1 MAQGSNAEWIVPT
14 TDARSLPVVEL
25 LTGRGFVSGKS
36 GSGKSN
42 TVGVIAEELLEN
54 GYNFLIVD
62 TEGEYYGLQ
71 EEYQLLHVGGDEF
84 ADVRV
89 GPDHAE
95 KLAEIGLERNVPIIL
110 DVSGFDD
117 VDESQEL
124 ITRTIEELYSRE
136 KKVRK
141 PFLLIVEEMQEYLP
155 QQGSAGDL
163 GEVLERVA
171 KRGRKRGLGMC
182 GVSQRPSSVDKD
194 FITQCDWMAWHRL
207 TWEADVKVVSKIIG
221 SERKQALTDLD
232 PGEAFLMTDWDDA
245 IERVQF
251 RRKHTHDAGATP
263 GLESYDRPDLK
274 TVGNDLINEI
284 EASEQSAAE
293 ADAARQ
299 EPEPDTGSLEDLTL
313 PESTPDP
320 KTKETEAQETGDAAE
335 ATDETAG
342 VEESGTVDGPPGSP
356 IETEPIEVDADDPD
370 EAVQRLQQRNR
381 VLEREVEELRTL
393 LQSIEPDHEQAADHA
408 NQPDFATAADGN
420 GTAGAGIESAT
431 GGSGSTAGNE
441 SGAGGKASQPSK
453 ATPPTPA
460 RSSKQATLS
469 GSGAEDSSTSTPTPT
484 APRRPTPPDRPSNRS
499 GLAGV
504 ILEFGEMTIYLLKS
518 TSYRLRLASY
528 KLRRKLS

>member
-117 VDESQEL
+117 VDESREL
-124 ITRTIEELYSRE
+124 ITRTIEELFRRE
-136 KKVRK
+136 KKIRK
-141 PFLLIVEEMQEYLP
+141 PFLLVVEEMQEYLP
-155 QQGSAGDL
+155 QQGSGGEL
-163 GEVLERVA
+163 GEILERVA

-194 FITQCDWMAWHRL
+194 FITQCDWMAWHLL

-221 SERKQALTDLD
+221 SERKDDLTDLN
-232 PGEAFLMTDWDDA
+232 PGEAFLLTDWDDT

-274 TVGNDLINEI
+274 TVGSDLITEI
-284 EASEQSAAE
+284 ESAEQSKAE
-293 ADAARQ
+293 ASARRA
-299 EPEPDTGSLEDLTL
+299 EPEPENGSLEDLTL
-313 PESTPDP
+313 PESGGSASDDGSADERTDGSVDEASDGSVDEAADDGTAAEPDP
-320 KTKETEAQETGDAAE
+320 T
-335 ATDETAG
+335 
-342 VEESGTVDGPPGSP
+342 GPPGAP
-356 IETEPIEVDADDPD
+356 IETEPIDVDADEPE
-370 EAVQRLQQRNR
+370 EAIQRLQQRNR
-381 VLEREVEELRTL
+381 ILEREVEELRTL
-393 LQSIEPDHEQAADHA
+393 LQSIDPDHEHAAEHA
-408 NQPDFATAADGN
+408 DQPAFATAADGD
-420 GTAGAGIESAT
+420 GGADAEAEDVP
-431 GGSGSTAGNE
+431 A
-441 SGAGGKASQPSK
+441 PSK

-460 RSSKQATLS
+460 RSTKQTTLS
-469 GSGAEDSSTSTPTPT
+469 KAGDPGSTTPTTP
-484 APRRPTPPDRPSNRS
+484 PRRPTPPERPANRS

-504 ILEFGEMTIYLLKS
+504 LLEFGEMTVYLLKS
-518 TSYRLRLASY
+518 TSYRLRLASF

>member
-71 EEYQLLHVGGDEF
+71 EQYQLLHVGGDEF
-84 ADVRV
+84 ADVQV
-89 GPDHAE
+89 GPNHAE

-117 VDESQEL
+117 VDESREL
-124 ITRTIEELYSRE
+124 ITRTIEELFRRE
-136 KKVRK
+136 KKIRK
-141 PFLLIVEEMQEYLP
+141 PFLLVVEEMQEYLP
-155 QQGSAGDL
+155 QQGSAGEL
-163 GEVLERVA
+163 GEILERVA

-221 SERKQALTDLD
+221 SDRKQALTDLD
-232 PGEAFLMTDWDDA
+232 PGEAFLLTDWDDT

-274 TVGNDLINEI
+274 TVGTELINEI
-284 EASEQSAAE
+284 ESSEQTKAE
-293 ADAARQ
+293 AEANARQ
-299 EPEPDTGSLEDLTL
+299 DDLQPETGSLEDLTI
-313 PESTPDP
+313 PEDTSDP
-320 KTKETEAQETGDAAE
+320 APADAAE
-335 ATDETAG
+335 DGSASASDSAEPP
-342 VEESGTVDGPPGSP
+342 GPPM
-356 IETEPIEVDADDPD
+356 ETQPIEVDEDDPD

-381 VLEREVEELRTL
+381 ILEREVEELRTL
-393 LQSIEPDHEQAADHA
+393 LQSIEPDHERAADHA
-408 NQPDFATAADGN
+408 DQPEFATAADGDGGLDADSSPG
-420 GTAGAGIESAT
+420 GTDTKRAPPAPAPA
-431 GGSGSTAGNE
+431 GGSPSPSGSA
-441 SGAGGKASQPSK
+441 SASPSSKASS
-453 ATPPTPA
+453 
-460 RSSKQATLS
+460 
-469 GSGAEDSSTSTPTPT
+469 PTPT
-484 APRRPTPPDRPSNRS
+484 APSRPMPPERPSNRS

-504 ILEFGEMTIYLLKS
+504 ILEFGEMIIYLLKS
-518 TSYRLRLASY
+518 TSYRFRLAWF
-528 KLRRKLS
+528 KLRQKLA

>member
-124 ITRTIEELYSRE
+124 IKRTIEELFRRE

-141 PFLLIVEEMQEYLP
+141 PFLLVVEEMQEYLP
-155 QQGSAGDL
+155 QQGSGGEL
-163 GEVLERVA
+163 GEILERVA

-221 SERKQALTDLD
+221 SDRKEALTDLD
-232 PGEAFLMTDWDDA
+232 PGEAFLMTDWDDT

-274 TVGNDLINEI
+274 TVGNDLIQEI
-284 EASEQSAAE
+284 ESSEQSKAE
-293 ADAARQ
+293 ADANAERA
-299 EPEPDTGSLEDLTL
+299 EPEPETGSLEDLTL
-313 PESTPDP
+313 PESTPDA
-320 KTKETEAQETGDAAE
+320 TTETEEAGGTGDGAADGDAA
-335 ATDETAG
+335 TDSGE
-342 VEESGTVDGPPGSP
+342 VEGPPGSP
-356 IETEPIEVDADDPD
+356 IETQPIDVDGDEPE

-393 LQSIEPDHEQAADHA
+393 LQSIEPDHEHAADHA
-408 NQPDFATAADGN
+408 DQPSFATAADGD
-420 GTAGAGIESAT
+420 GSTAATSAT
-431 GGSGSTAGNE
+431 GAGGSTGDA
-441 SGAGGKASQPSK
+441 SGTADDAGGVPSPRK
-453 ATPPTPA
+453 STPPTPA
-460 RSSKQATLS
+460 RDSKQTTLA
-469 GSGAEDSSTSTPTPT
+469 GSGTDGASASTPT
-484 APRRPTPPDRPSNRS
+484 APRRPTPPERPANRS

-504 ILEFGEMTIYLLKS
+504 ILEFGEMIIYLLKS
-518 TSYRLRLASY
+518 TSYRLRLAWYSLRK
-528 KLRRKLS
+528 KLA